1 MAKITKRKASSN
13 SKKSRGKK
21 NRRSGKLIAIILAF
35 LGFLFLA
42 EVVSYI
48 VGKTNS
54 SKEIFVQ
61 DVLDF
66 SGATQ
71 SCGAFKA
78 WDVLAL
84 PDGRIVLS
92 DQGNK
97 RLLFFDSKGQFLQE
111 IGLKQ
116 AGPPDLTE
124 VSCLTA
130 DSSGNVYVMDT
141 WTGLIRGFDPKG
153 RAMVKVDLGGKGFY
167 GPRGL
172 AWDGANFVIADTG
185 SHRVVKVTTAGSIL
199 GAWGQH
205 GSGNKE
211 FQNPYQV
218 VADGQGRYE
227 VVDRDNNRIQIL
239 DNEGHFLKQIDLGA
253 PPQAEAVDAARHI
266 LYVSSLDG
274 RFLRAYGLDGNLIGN
289 LVQGDPKNPQP
300 LSGVNALSVLPNG
313 DIVASMTDRI
323 TVYHSLPA
331 APGQR

>member
-1 MAKITKRKASSN
+1 MAKRTHRKSS
-13 SKKSRGKK
+13 SKARGKK
-21 NRRSGKLIAIILAF
+21 NPRSGKLIALIFAF

-42 EVVSYI
+42 EAVSYI
-48 VGKTNS
+48 AGKANS
-54 SKEIFVQ
+54 SKQIFVQ

-66 SGATQ
+66 SGTTQ
-71 SCGAFKA
+71 PCGPFKA

-84 PDGRIVLS
+84 PDGRIALS

-111 IGLKQ
+111 IGPKQ

-124 VSCLTA
+124 LSCLTS
-130 DSSGNVYVMDT
+130 DSSGNLYVMDT
-141 WTGLIRGFDPKG
+141 WNGLIRGFDSKG
-153 RAMVKVDLGGKGFY
+153 KAMVKVDLAGKGFY

-185 SHRVVKVTTAGSIL
+185 SHRLVKVTSAGSVL

-205 GSGNKE
+205 GSGKKE

-218 VADGQGRYE
+218 VADGKGRYE

-239 DNEGHFLKQIDLGA
+239 DTEGHFQSPIDLGA
-253 PPQAEAVDAARHI
+253 PPQAETLDAARQI

-274 RFLRAYGLDGNLIGN
+274 RFLRAYSLEGKLIGN
-289 LVQGDPKNPQP
+289 LVQGDSKNPQP
-300 LSGVNALSVLPNG
+300 LTGVNALSVLPNG
-313 DIVASMTDRI
+313 DIVASQTDKI
-323 TVYHSLPA
+323 SVYHPLPPTA
-331 APGQR
+331 GQP